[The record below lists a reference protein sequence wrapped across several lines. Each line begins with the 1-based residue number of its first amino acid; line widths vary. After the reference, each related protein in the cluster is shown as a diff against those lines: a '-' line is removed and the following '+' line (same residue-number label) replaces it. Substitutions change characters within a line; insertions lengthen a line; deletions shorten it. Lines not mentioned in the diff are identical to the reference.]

1 METHIRIHRTDFHIE
16 TLKSISLDEA
26 KERFKH
32 ISERTVEA
40 AWKECN
46 PRRKRKK
53 KSVDQ

>member
-40 AWKECN
+40 AWRECN
-46 PRRKRKK
+46 PKRKRKK